1 MIMKKY
7 KLIKE
12 FPGSPE
18 LGTVVEKEDSSF
30 FINTHYGF
38 RVRQSEIENFPEFWE
53 EIKSEYPK
61 ILSFKS
67 TFNGGFDGF
76 ICELKPNGN
85 YNALVSGGI
94 GSEGCSLHSML
105 HKGCCVDS
113 GHFKIYQVQTSES
126 DIWTVG
132 DKIENPFPNNPIVKA
147 YDTTIK
153 RFVLHPNGNF
163 TVWVVAGNDI
173 SQVSIGINEL
183 LKKAK
188 PFLFTTEDGVDIFEG
203 DTSVMLPK
211 NKLSS
216 SEITC
221 SEKYKGG
228 QRNIYLYFST
238 KEAAEKYIDEN
249 KPKFS
254 KKQIKEIFAQLSSGY
269 SITTSFLKECKAK
282 LGI

>member
-38 RVRQSEIENFPEFWE
+38 RMRQSEIENFPEFWE

-61 ILSFKS
+61 IISFKS
-67 TFNGGFDGF
+67 TFNGAYDGF
-76 ICELKPNGN
+76 ICKLKPNGN
-85 YNALVSGGI
+85 YNTLVSGDI
-94 GSEGCSLHSML
+94 GDIGCSLHSML
-105 HKGCCVDS
+105 HEGCCVDS

-173 SQVSIGINEL
+173 SQGSIGINE

-254 KKQIKEIFAQLSSGY
+254 KKQIADVLNVWLASAGKNQMGLYDQIKG
-269 SITTSFLKECKAK
+269 K